1 MACPFLFIIL
11 QEKGKIKLHLGYK
24 SGISFSKVASRI
36 QKLHFV
42 YKYSVVTLQSGVSA
56 YKVASRFSIKL
67 CHERNIIYLR
77 KNRTYLYKIPA
88 DISAAVI

>member
-56 YKVASRFSIKL
+56 YKVASRFSIKQQIRYRNAITPDML
-67 CHERNIIYLR
+67 NIIA
-77 KNRTYLYKIPA
+77 KNQI
-88 DISAAVI
+88 IIVC

>member
-56 YKVASRFSIKL
+56 YKVASRFSIKHL
-67 CHERNIIYLR
+67 EEMFVNGGQI
-77 KNRTYLYKIPA
+77 T
-88 DISAAVI
+88 

>member
-67 CHERNIIYLR
+67 PL
-77 KNRTYLYKIPA
+77 KNNCTKFGLGGA
-88 DISAAVI
+88 DKKDSRGNM